1 MSLKVWVGYVELR
14 QLPGRDHKIFL
25 SGKGAF
31 TWITCWASNLE
42 SYRAKISE
50 VMGEY
55 GLFIVNVDRAMSF
68 EKAESE
74 GLVTDELVEQ
84 FSDTSK
90 NEKFCIF
97 GTFHNY
103 TNDD

>member
-1 MSLKVWVGYVELR
+1 M
-14 QLPGRDHKIFL
+14 

-31 TWITCWASNLE
+31 TWITCWANNPE
-42 SYRAKISE
+42 SYRSKVSK

-55 GLFIVNVDRAMSF
+55 GLFIVDVDRVLPF

-74 GLVTDELVEQ
+74 SLVTDELLEQ

-90 NEKFCIF
+90 NENFCIF
-97 GTFHNY
+97 GTLHNY
-103 TNDD
+103 SNDD